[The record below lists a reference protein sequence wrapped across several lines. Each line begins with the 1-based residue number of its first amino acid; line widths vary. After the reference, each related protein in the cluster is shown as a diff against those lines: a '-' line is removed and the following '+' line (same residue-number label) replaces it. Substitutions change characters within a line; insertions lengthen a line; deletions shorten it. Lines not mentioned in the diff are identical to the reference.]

1 MGIIF
6 IRVIDN
12 SPGRLWVQVTSQG
25 GGRPTSS
32 AFMESLEVLAH
43 LLSFCA
49 AFSKSTISFLLESP
63 NGAPFVG
70 LESRLDKLSN
80 HV

>member
-1 MGIIF
+1 MIF
-6 IRVIDN
+6 IEGNN
-12 SPGRLWVQVTSQG
+12 SPRRLWAQATTWE
-25 GGRPTSS
+25 GGRPTGS
-32 AFMESLEVLAH
+32 AFMESLEVLAR